1 MPNTAIDAAEER
13 EMSYPEFR
21 SQLDSILRSKNP
33 EAVRQFLIEQGQW
46 DESSA
51 GDVEHAMWMM
61 IAGSPTLQNLHA
73 EAQNWLRQHGYQA
86 EAELLRERSKTPAKT
101 PSQPARPKGQPRTGK
116 PHTDGKRPDHRAPR
130 HEN

>member
-1 MPNTAIDAAEER
+1 
-13 EMSYPEFR
+13 MSYSEFR
-21 SQLDSILRSKNP
+21 SQLDSVLRSKNP

-73 EAQNWLRQHGYQA
+73 EAQSWLRQHGYHA
-86 EAELLRERSKTPAKT
+86 EAEMLRERSKTPAKP
-101 PSQPARPKGQPRTGK
+101 PSQPPRPKGQAQTGKPRTGGK
-116 PHTDGKRPDHRAPR
+116 HTGHRAPQR
-130 HEN
+130 EN

>member
-1 MPNTAIDAAEER
+1 
-13 EMSYPEFR
+13 MSYPEFR
-21 SQLDSILRSKNP
+21 SQLDSVLRSKNP

-61 IAGSPTLQNLHA
+61 IAGSPTLQNLHS

-86 EAELLRERSKTPAKT
+86 EAEMLRERNKT
-101 PSQPARPKGQPRTGK
+101 PSQPSRPKGQPRTGK
-116 PHTDGKRPDHRAPR
+116 PHTGGKHTDQQAPR
-130 HEN
+130 HQN

>member
-1 MPNTAIDAAEER
+1 MPNTAIVAAEER

-21 SQLDSILRSKNP
+21 SQLDSVLRSKNP

-86 EAELLRERSKTPAKT
+86 EAEMLRERNKT
-101 PSQPARPKGQPRTGK
+101 PSQPSRSKGQPRTGK
-116 PHTDGKRPDHRAPR
+116 PHTGGKHTDQQAPR
-130 HEN
+130 HQN